1 MKHHD
6 QSQKYEIS
14 TAARSLCDALV
25 SLRSADEAKAFLDDL
40 CTPAEFEAMI
50 DRWRV
55 AQLLDQGKPYR
66 EISELT
72 EVSVTT
78 IGRVARFMELGTG
91 GYRTVLDRMKG
102 KAQEGQT
109 QEGKT
114 L

>member
-6 QSQKYEIS
+6 QSQKYQIN
-14 TAARSLCDALV
+14 TAARSLCEAIQ
-25 SLRSADEAKAFLDDL
+25 SLRSTEEVQAFLDDL
-40 CTPAEFEAMI
+40 CTPAEFEALI

-66 EISELT
+66 EISDLT

-78 IGRVARFMELGTG
+78 IGRVARFMEMGSG

-102 KAQEGQT
+102 RT
-109 QEGKT
+109 S
-114 L
+114 

>member
-6 QSQKYEIS
+6 QSQKYS
-14 TAARSLCDALV
+14 LRTAARSLCEAMS
-25 SLRSADEAKAFLDDL
+25 SLRTPDEAQAFLDDL
-40 CTPAEFEAMI
+40 CTPAEFEALI

-91 GYRTVLDRMKG
+91 GYRAMLDRMKG
-102 KAQEGQT
+102 KSPKGHT
-109 QEGKT
+109 P
-114 L
+114 